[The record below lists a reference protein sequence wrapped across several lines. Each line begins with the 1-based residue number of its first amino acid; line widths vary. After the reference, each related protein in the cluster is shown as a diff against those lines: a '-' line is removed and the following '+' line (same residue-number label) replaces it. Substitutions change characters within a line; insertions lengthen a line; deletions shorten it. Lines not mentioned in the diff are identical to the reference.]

1 MLLLCA
7 LTALAQCLLF
17 LLLARAGKNL
27 PARAARDAAAP
38 PPGVWPRVALV
49 IPAAGSHPRMA
60 QALES
65 LLSQD
70 YPRFVPILVTAAE
83 NEEAAALI
91 RDLQKRFPSA
101 RRVVAGR
108 AQGCGQ
114 KNHNSLCGVKAAGE
128 AAEVLVFCDSTH
140 PARPDFVRSL
150 VKPIAR
156 GEADFT
162 TGYHQVH
169 PDDTRT
175 VTLAYALCVLLL
187 RLLQA
192 FAPFTQPWG
201 GAMAIRR
208 SAFLRYGIAELW
220 ADNVVDDCSL
230 AGILPGLG
238 VRVRLCPGAVLDT
251 EAAAHPLPVW
261 LAWMDRQVLFLKFC
275 VPAQWIL
282 LGFLC
287 LIMATPLC
295 WAALVLCA
303 ALWRAAVGP
312 AVWGSLLYAGILA
325 GLLHAWRGFLPVPV
339 PLLPWLRAFV
349 CAVGM
354 FIYVYA
360 RSIPATGL
368 AWHGI
373 RYEVGRGGK
382 VIGMRRPDGP
392 V

>member
-17 LLLARAGKNL
+17 LLLARVGKNL
-27 PARAARDAAAP
+27 PTRAAADAAAP
-38 PPGVWPRVALV
+38 PPDVWPRAALV

-83 NEEAAALI
+83 NEQAAALI
-91 RDLQKRFPSA
+91 RGLQKRFPSA
-101 RRVVAGR
+101 RWVVAGGAR
-108 AQGCGQ
+108 GCGQ
-114 KNHNSLCGVKAAGE
+114 KNHNSLCGVRAAGE
-128 AAEVLVFCDSTH
+128 TAEVLVFCDSTH
-140 PARPDFVRSL
+140 PAGPDFIRTL

-162 TGYHQVH
+162 TGYHQVR
-169 PDDTRT
+169 PDDTRP
-175 VTLAYALCVLLL
+175 VTLAYALCVLLM

-208 SAFLRYGIAELW
+208 SAFLRYNIAELW
-220 ADNVVDDCSL
+220 AGNVVDDCSL

-238 VRVRLCPGAVLDT
+238 ARVRLCPGAVLNT

-275 VPAQWIL
+275 VPGQWIL

-287 LIMATPLC
+287 LIMAVPLC
-295 WAALVLCA
+295 WAAFVLCA
-303 ALWRAAVGP
+303 APLRAVAGP
-312 AVWGSLLYAGILA
+312 AVWGALLYAGGLA
-325 GLLHAWRGFLPVPV
+325 GLLHVWRGFLSVPV
-339 PLLPWLRAFV
+339 PLLPWLRAFF
-349 CAVGM
+349 CAAGM
-354 FIYVYA
+354 FVYVYT
-360 RSIPATGL
+360 RSITATGIV
-368 AWHGI
+368 WHGI
-373 RYEVGRGGK
+373 RYAVGRGGK
-382 VIGMRRPDGP
+382 VIAMRRTE
-392 V
+392 

>member
-7 LTALAQCLLF
+7 LTALAQCLLL
-17 LLLARAGKNL
+17 LLLARVGKNL
-27 PARAARDAAAP
+27 PAQAARDAATP
-38 PPGVWPRVALV
+38 PPDDWPRVALV

-65 LLSQD
+65 LLCQD
-70 YPRFVPILVTAAE
+70 YPHFVPILVTAAE

-91 RDLQKRFPSA
+91 RDLQKRFPA
-101 RRVVAGR
+101 VRRVVAGR

-114 KNHNSLCGVKAAGE
+114 KNHNSLCGVRAAGE
-128 AAEVLVFCDSTH
+128 TAEVLVFCDSTH
-140 PARPDFVRSL
+140 PAGPDFVRTL

-162 TGYHQVH
+162 TGYHQVR
-169 PDDTRT
+169 PNDTRP
-175 VTLAYALCVLLL
+175 VTLSYALCVLLM

-192 FAPFTQPWG
+192 FSPFTQPWG

-208 SAFLRYGIAELW
+208 SAFLRCGIAELW
-220 ADNVVDDCSL
+220 AGNVVDDCSL

-238 VRVRLCPGAVLDT
+238 VRVRLCPGAVLNT

-261 LAWMDRQVLFLKFC
+261 RTWMDRQVLFLKFC

-287 LIMATPLC
+287 FIMAVPLC
-295 WAALVLCA
+295 GAALVLCA
-303 ALWRAAVGP
+303 ALLHAVAGP
-312 AVWGSLLYAGILA
+312 AVWGALLYAGVLT
-325 GLLHAWRGFLPVPV
+325 GLLHAWLGFLPVPV
-339 PLLPWLRAFV
+339 PLLPWLRAFI

-354 FIYVYA
+354 FAYVYA
-360 RSIPATGL
+360 RGITAAGL
-368 AWHGI
+368 VWHGI
-373 RYEVGRGGK
+373 EYEVGRGGK
-382 VIGMRRPDGP
+382 VIGMRRAG
-392 V
+392 

>member
-1 MLLLCA
+1 MLLCA

-17 LLLARAGKNL
+17 LFLARVGKNL
-27 PARAARDAAAP
+27 PARAVRDAATP
-38 PPGVWPRVALV
+38 PPDVWPQVALV

-60 QALES
+60 LALES
-65 LLSQD
+65 FICQD
-70 YPRFVPILVTAAE
+70 YPKLAPILVTATE

-101 RRVVAGR
+101 RWVVAGR

-114 KNHNSLCGVKAAGE
+114 KNHNSLCGVRAAGGT
-128 AAEVLVFCDSTH
+128 AEVLVFCDSTH
-140 PARPDFVRSL
+140 RAGPEFVRTL

-162 TGYHQVH
+162 AGYHQVR
-169 PDDTRT
+169 PNDTRP
-175 VTLAYALCVLLL
+175 VTLAYALCVLLM
-187 RLLQA
+187 RFLQA

-220 ADNVVDDCSL
+220 AGNVVDDCSL

-251 EAAAHPLPVW
+251 EAAAHPLPAW
-261 LAWMDRQVLFLKFC
+261 RAWMDRQVLFLKFC

-282 LGFLC
+282 LGLLC
-287 LIMATPLC
+287 FIMAAPLC

-303 ALWRAAVGP
+303 APLRAVSGHA
-312 AVWGSLLYAGILA
+312 AWAALFYAGVLA
-325 GLLHAWRGFLPVPV
+325 GLLHVWRGFLPVPV

-354 FIYVYA
+354 LAYVYA
-360 RSIPATGL
+360 RSITAKGL
-368 AWHGI
+368 VWHGI
-373 RYEVGRGGK
+373 DYTVGRGGK
-382 VIGMRRPDGP
+382 VIDMRGP
-392 V
+392 E